1 MIVIERARVTT
12 CPAESATWTVNENV
26 PVAVGVPE
34 ITPVIGFITR
44 GGGRLP
50 ETMLQVSGG
59 EPPVACT
66 GWL

>member
-12 CPAESATWTVNENV
+12 CPAESATWTVNKNV

-34 ITPVIGFITR
+34 ITPVIGFIPR
-44 GGGRLP
+44 IGGSVP
-50 ETMLQVSGG
+50 ATMLQVSGPV
-59 EPPVACT
+59 PPVVCT